1 MPQVLQS
8 FTNGFPGTV
17 SRSIDHI
24 ILSLRNDSGAA
35 IPFGAPVF
43 LVPGANACR
52 GWTEND
58 TSAGFLGF
66 AVRAGDKTPDVYG
79 QSTAVWNPDDPVD
92 VLVRGTIVLAMTGA
106 VTPGSPVYL
115 RKADGKL
122 VTSAGADGTT
132 VPLPNVTVRTPR
144 DADGRAEAVVTKR
157 NVL

>member
-24 ILSLRNDSGAA
+24 ILSLRNDSGAV
-35 IPFGAPVF
+35 IPFGTPVF

-132 VPLPNVTVRTPR
+132 VPLPNVTVRSPR
-144 DADGRAEAVVTKR
+144 DADGRAEAVVTNR

>member
-8 FTNGFPGTV
+8 FGNGFPGTV
-17 SRSIDHI
+17 SRAVDDV

-58 TSAGFLGF
+58 TSAGFIGF
-66 AVRAGDKTPDVYG
+66 AVRAAVKAPDTYG
-79 QSTAVWNPDDPVD
+79 SSTAVWNPDDPVD
-92 VLVRGTIVLAMTGA
+92 VLARGTIVLAVAGA

-122 VTSAGADGTT
+122 VTSAGAEGTT
-132 VPLPNVTVRTPR
+132 VALPNVTIRSPR
-144 DADGRAEAVVTKR
+144 DADGRAEAVVRMR